1 MAEAGR
7 HPNIK
12 ILANTDV
19 ETVEGEAGN
28 FTVTVTRRPRYVN
41 EDLCVGCGTCTTILP
56 TNSAQSF

>member
-19 ETVEGEAGN
+19 ETVEGEAGMKT
-28 FTVTVTRRPRYVN
+28 FV
-41 EDLCVGCGTCTTILP
+41 
-56 TNSAQSF
+56 